1 MTTKDDQKHVITFTL
16 TDEKGN
22 TAVYSPTVAVKA
34 TFEGHNLKHSA
45 MFIQDKAMDMSKVVF
60 GQPILAERKIK
71 DSDKFTGRFYAEKA
85 NTEVFFVSSV
95 KTDEQVKY
103 GISND
108 KKYFVKSDNPNPL
121 VLADAGYY
129 EISVNLLEGTYSVEK
144 LATPESKYGEMY
156 FVYGWADYPAM
167 TQIDAKNCPARWTID
182 YDLKNGGCDVG
193 FGKGGGQWIVA
204 AGSDNYHPEVW
215 LEKEDKGKFPEYNG
229 WFFDTTLA
237 ETSLGNCQIIFD
249 NFLMRSYAMKK

>member
-1 MTTKDDQKHVITFTL
+1 M
-16 TDEKGN
+16 
-22 TAVYSPTVAVKA
+22 
-34 TFEGHNLKHSA
+34 
-45 MFIQDKAMDMSKVVF
+45 
-60 GQPILAERKIK
+60 
-71 DSDKFTGRFYAEKA
+71 
-85 NTEVFFVSSV
+85 FFVSSV

-108 KKYFVKSDNPNPL
+108 KKYFVKSDDPKPL

-167 TQIDAKNCPARWTID
+167 SQIDAENCPARWTID

-215 LEKEDKGKFPEYNG
+215 LEKEEKGKYPEYNG

-249 NFLMRSYAMKK
+249 NFLMRAYAMKK

>member
-1 MTTKDDQKHVITFTL
+1 M
-16 TDEKGN
+16 
-22 TAVYSPTVAVKA
+22 
-34 TFEGHNLKHSA
+34 LKRQ
-45 MFIQDKAMDMSKVVF
+45 I
-60 GQPILAERKIK
+60 
-71 DSDKFTGRFYAEKA
+71 
-85 NTEVFFVSSV
+85 TEVFFVSSV

-182 YDLKNGGCDVG
+182 YDLKNGRLRGRIRKRWRTVDCSG
-193 FGKGGGQWIVA
+193 RKRQLSS
-204 AGSDNYHPEVW
+204 GSM
-215 LEKEDKGKFPEYNG
+215 
-229 WFFDTTLA
+229 A
-237 ETSLGNCQIIFD
+237 
-249 NFLMRSYAMKK
+249 